1 MFESKQNKRN
11 SKKKSFFSSD
21 KKAGL
26 NIGGGGYPLESRLM
40 KLLLLK
46 ELFKEPEKIKTYMDM

>member
-1 MFESKQNKRN
+1 MIYMFESKQNKRN

-26 NIGGGGYPLESRLM
+26 NIGGGGIRWKAGL
-40 KLLLLK
+40 
-46 ELFKEPEKIKTYMDM
+46 

>member
-26 NIGGGGYPLESRLM
+26 NIGGGVSAGKQAYETSVAKRAIQRAG
-40 KLLLLK
+40 KNK
-46 ELFKEPEKIKTYMDM
+46 N